1 MKILFQKIKYFLSW
15 LIKAIFAT
23 VIAVIAIFVLILF
36 DGDEPDDSSNASKEY
51 SYSIPQ
57 DLAEYKV
64 KRVVDG
70 DTIEVFGNWFGE
82 KPSFLIR
89 YKDIDTPEV
98 RKKIGNKWVD
108 DFQCF
113 GKEASEF
120 NKDLVEGKTILFEP
134 VEIFDKYKR
143 ALGYVYIDD
152 IFVNGELVRTGHGEV
167 FLYGKTGNRFSQLSS
182 LEENAKKNKDGM
194 WEKCFN

>member
-1 MKILFQKIKYFLSW
+1 MKILFKRIKYFFSW
-15 LIKAIFAT
+15 IIKAIFAT
-23 VIAVIAIFVLILF
+23 LIAVIAIFILILF
-36 DGDEPDDSSNASKEY
+36 DEDDSGNSDY
-51 SYSIPQ
+51 VTQSYSVP
-57 DLAEYKV
+57 DNLEEYKV

-70 DTIEVFGNWFGE
+70 DTIEVFGNWYGE

-134 VEIFDKYKR
+134 VEIFDKYMR

-167 FLYGKTGNRFSQLSS
+167 FLYGKTGNRFSQLYS

-194 WEKCFN
+194 WDKCFN